1 MDIVTDIE
9 KSLRQIDYI
18 IRKKGREI
26 LKDNYIT
33 APQFIALQRII
44 SKGDLT
50 VGELSNEMSLA
61 CSTITDLIDRMEKN
75 QLVTRFKD
83 ENDRRVVRI
92 KVQNKGTKVVEDVL
106 NRRKAYL
113 SEVLET
119 FNMEEKKLLSKNLM
133 KLYEVMK

>member
-18 IRKKGREI
+18 VRKKGREI
-26 LKDNYIT
+26 LKDNYLT

-50 VGELSNEMSLA
+50 IGELSTEMSLA

-92 KVQNKGTKVVEDVL
+92 RVEEKGNKVVEDVL
-106 NRRKAYL
+106 NRRKDYI
-113 SEVLET
+113 SKVLES
-119 FNMEEKKLLSKNLM
+119 FNKEEKELLAQNLM

>member
-1 MDIVTDIE
+1 MDVVTDIE

-26 LKDNYIT
+26 LKDSYIT

-44 SKGDLT
+44 SKGNLT
-50 VGELSNEMSLA
+50 IGELSNEMSLA

-75 QLVTRFKD
+75 NLVTRFKD
-83 ENDRRVVRI
+83 QKDRRVVRI
-92 KVQNKGTKVVEDVL
+92 KVEDKGSKIVEDVL

-119 FNMEEKKLLSKNLM
+119 FSTKEKQALSENLI